1 MGLDYSYTQ
10 PSQSEEFGGDEAES
24 DSEIEALIRQG
35 QAELSYVNG
44 EEILYPPQPEVE
56 FGFPQ
61 TCYCECH
68 VWKWWDEAA
77 MEEMRARDRHTLQLA
92 EKVDSLNFLSD
103 YDTEQKLVRLENLV
117 FELAKNKLRSSFD
130 YFVAVMAI
138 VIIVIGIVLIFM

>member
-61 TCYCECH
+61 TCYCGSQP
-68 VWKWWDEAA
+68 
-77 MEEMRARDRHTLQLA
+77 QLA
-92 EKVDSLNFLSD
+92 TS
-103 YDTEQKLVRLENLV
+103 
-117 FELAKNKLRSSFD
+117 
-130 YFVAVMAI
+130 
-138 VIIVIGIVLIFM
+138 